1 MHCMDKEE
9 EEDDDDDNADD
20 DRQTSLHVCSTD
32 GVYRTAVNTTTMI
45 IFGSYFVCHHLDLM
59 MMYSI

>member
-32 GVYRTAVNTTTMI
+32 GVYRTAVNTIQRWLM
-45 IFGSYFVCHHLDLM
+45 IFGFYFVCLPSSDHG
-59 MMYSI
+59 